1 MKVKV
6 YRKGGDYMRM
16 YNSKLDRI
24 VYKLNGLLLCAVVIS
39 ILYPLVYILIA
50 SFTDPVT
57 LLNEGISFNVSEWTL
72 EGYITILSD
81 PAMIRGF
88 INSFIYSTLFAL
100 LSVSTSVMAG
110 YALAQKELV
119 GRSFISNIFVVTMF
133 FGGGLVPT
141 YLLIKSLGMLDT
153 IWAIILPGAV
163 NVWNIILSRTYFQS
177 LPQELIESSKID
189 GADDLQTFIKII
201 LPLAKPI
208 ILVLVLYA
216 FVAQWNSY
224 FDAMIYLKS
233 DDLAP
238 LQLVLRR
245 ILIQNE
251 PMPGMI
257 SDQLALAE
265 LKRLSEMIKYAA
277 IVISS
282 LPLMIMYPFFQ
293 KYFEEGVMVGSIKG

>member
-6 YRKGGDYMRM
+6 YRRGGIFMKTV
-16 YNSKLDRI
+16 NSKFDRVI
-24 VYKLNGLLLCAVVIS
+24 YKLNGLLLCAVIIS
-39 ILYPLVYILIA
+39 VLYPLVYIFIA
-50 SFTDPVT
+50 SFTDPTT
-57 LLNEGISFNVSEWTL
+57 LLNDGISFNMSNWTL

-88 INSFIYSTLFAL
+88 VNSFIYSSLFAFITV
-100 LSVSTSVMAG
+100 SVSIMAG
-110 YALAQKELV
+110 YALAQNKLV
-119 GRSFISNIFVVTMF
+119 GKRLISNIFVFTMF
-133 FGGGLVPT
+133 FGGGLIPT
-141 YLLIKSLGMLDT
+141 YLLIKGLGMLDT
-153 IWAIILPGAV
+153 IWAIIIPGAV

-177 LPQELIESSKID
+177 LPKELIESAKID
-189 GADDLQTFIKII
+189 GADDFKTFTNII

-224 FDAMIYLKS
+224 FDAMIYLKN

-257 SDQLALAE
+257 ADQLAMAE

-293 KYFEEGVMVGSIKG
+293 KYFEGGIMVGSIKG

>member
-1 MKVKV
+1 MKI
-6 YRKGGDYMRM
+6 

-24 VYKLNGLLLCAVVIS
+24 VYKINGLLLCAVVIS
-39 ILYPLVYILIA
+39 VLYPLVYILIA
-50 SFTDPVT
+50 SFTDPTT
-57 LLNEGISFNVSEWTL
+57 LLNEGISFNISNWTL
-72 EGYITILSD
+72 EGYIKILSD

-88 INSFIYSTLFAL
+88 FNSLIYSTLFAL
-100 LSVSTSVMAG
+100 LSVSTSVTAG
-110 YALAQKELV
+110 YALAQKDLV
-119 GRSFISNIFVVTMF
+119 GRRFISNIFVVTMF

-141 YLLIKSLGMLDT
+141 YLLVKSLGMLDT

-163 NVWNIILSRTYFQS
+163 NVWNIILARTYFQS
-177 LPQELIESSKID
+177 LPKELQESAKVD
-189 GADDLQTFIKII
+189 GATDIKTFFKII
-201 LPLAKPI
+201 LPISKPI

-233 DDLAP
+233 DNLAP
-238 LQLVLRR
+238 MQLVLRR
-245 ILIQNE
+245 ILIQNQ

-257 SDQLALAE
+257 SDQLAMAE
-265 LKRLSEMIKYAA
+265 LKRLSEMIKYSA

-293 KYFEEGVMVGSIKG
+293 KYFEQGVMVGSIKG

>member
-1 MKVKV
+1 
-6 YRKGGDYMRM
+6 
-16 YNSKLDRI
+16 
-24 VYKLNGLLLCAVVIS
+24 
-39 ILYPLVYILIA
+39 
-50 SFTDPVT
+50 
-57 LLNEGISFNVSEWTL
+57 
-72 EGYITILSD
+72 
-81 PAMIRGF
+81 
-88 INSFIYSTLFAL
+88 
-100 LSVSTSVMAG
+100 MAG

-177 LPQELIESSKID
+177 LPKELIESSKID

>member
-1 MKVKV
+1 MKI
-6 YRKGGDYMRM
+6 

-24 VYKLNGLLLCAVVIS
+24 VYKINALLLCAVVIS
-39 ILYPLVYILIA
+39 VLYPLVYILIA
-50 SFTDPVT
+50 SFTDPTT
-57 LLNEGISFNVSEWTL
+57 LLNEGISFNISNWTL
-72 EGYITILSD
+72 EGYIKILSD

-88 INSFIYSTLFAL
+88 FNSLIYSTLFAL
-100 LSVSTSVMAG
+100 ISVSTSVTAG
-110 YALAQKELV
+110 YALAQKDLV
-119 GRSFISNIFVVTMF
+119 GRRFISNIFVVTMF

-141 YLLIKSLGMLDT
+141 YLLVKSLGMLDT

-163 NVWNIILSRTYFQS
+163 NVWNIILARTYFQS
-177 LPQELIESSKID
+177 LPKELQESAKVD
-189 GADDLQTFIKII
+189 GATDIKPFFKII
-201 LPLAKPI
+201 LPISKPI

-233 DDLAP
+233 DNLAP
-238 LQLVLRR
+238 MQLVLRR
-245 ILIQNE
+245 ILIQNQ

-257 SDQLALAE
+257 SDQLAMAE
-265 LKRLSEMIKYAA
+265 LKRLSEMIKYSA

-293 KYFEEGVMVGSIKG
+293 KYFEQGVMVGSIKG

>member
-1 MKVKV
+1 MKI
-6 YRKGGDYMRM
+6 

-24 VYKLNGLLLCAVVIS
+24 VYKINGLLLCAVVIS
-39 ILYPLVYILIA
+39 VLYPLVYILIA
-50 SFTDPVT
+50 SFTDPTT
-57 LLNEGISFNVSEWTL
+57 LLNEGISFNISNWTL
-72 EGYITILSD
+72 EGYIKILSD

-88 INSFIYSTLFAL
+88 FNSLIYSTLFAL
-100 LSVSTSVMAG
+100 ISVSTSVTAG
-110 YALAQKELV
+110 YALAQKDLV
-119 GRSFISNIFVVTMF
+119 GRRFISNIFVVTMF

-141 YLLIKSLGMLDT
+141 YLLVKSLGMLDT

-163 NVWNIILSRTYFQS
+163 NVWNIILARTYFQS
-177 LPQELIESSKID
+177 LPK
-189 GADDLQTFIKII
+189 DLQEPPKPDAATDIKTPFKKT
-201 LPLAKPI
+201 LPISKPI

-233 DDLAP
+233 DNLAP
-238 LQLVLRR
+238 MQLVLRR
-245 ILIQNE
+245 ILIQNQ

-257 SDQLALAE
+257 SDQLAMAE
-265 LKRLSEMIKYAA
+265 LKRLSEMIKYSA

-293 KYFEEGVMVGSIKG
+293 KYFEQGVMVGSIKG

>member
-1 MKVKV
+1 
-6 YRKGGDYMRM
+6 MRV

-24 VYKLNGLLLCAVVIS
+24 VYKLNGILMCGVVIS
-39 ILYPLVYILIA
+39 ILYPLIYILIA
-50 SFTDPVT
+50 SFTDPTT
-57 LLNEGISFNVSEWTL
+57 LLNEGISFNFSEWTL

-81 PAMIRGF
+81 PSMIRGF
-88 INSFIYSTLFAL
+88 VNSFIYSSLYAII
-100 LSVSTSVMAG
+100 SVSTSIMAG
-110 YALAQKELV
+110 YALAQKDLV
-119 GRSFISNIFVVTMF
+119 GRRFISNIFVVTMF
-133 FGGGLVPT
+133 FGGGLIPT
-141 YLLIKSLGMLDT
+141 YLLVKDLGMLDT

-177 LPQELIESSKID
+177 LPNELKESAKID
-189 GADDLQTFIKII
+189 GADDIQAFIKII

-282 LPLMIMYPFFQ
+282 LPLIIMYPFFQ
-293 KYFEEGVMVGSIKG
+293 KYFEQGVMVGSIKG

>member
-1 MKVKV
+1 MKTV
-6 YRKGGDYMRM
+6 
-16 YNSKLDRI
+16 NSKFDRVI
-24 VYKLNGLLLCAVVIS
+24 YKLNGLLLCAVIIS
-39 ILYPLVYILIA
+39 VLYPLVYIFIA
-50 SFTDPVT
+50 SFTDPTT
-57 LLNEGISFNVSEWTL
+57 LLNDGISFNMSNWTL

-88 INSFIYSTLFAL
+88 VNSFIYSSLFAFITV
-100 LSVSTSVMAG
+100 SVSIMAG
-110 YALAQKELV
+110 YALAQNKLV
-119 GRSFISNIFVVTMF
+119 GKRLISNIFVFTMF
-133 FGGGLVPT
+133 FGGGLIPT
-141 YLLIKSLGMLDT
+141 YLLIKGLGMLDT
-153 IWAIILPGAV
+153 IWAIIIPGAV

-177 LPQELIESSKID
+177 LPKELIESAKID
-189 GADDLQTFIKII
+189 GADDFKTFTNII

-224 FDAMIYLKS
+224 FDAMIYLKN

-257 SDQLALAE
+257 ADQLAMAE

-293 KYFEEGVMVGSIKG
+293 KYFEGGIMVGSIKG

>member
-1 MKVKV
+1 MKI
-6 YRKGGDYMRM
+6 

-24 VYKLNGLLLCAVVIS
+24 VHKVNGLLLCAVVIS
-39 ILYPLVYILIA
+39 ALYPLVYILIA
-50 SFTDPVT
+50 SFTDPTT
-57 LLNEGISFNVSEWTL
+57 LLNEGISFNISNWTL
-72 EGYITILSD
+72 EGYIKILSD

-88 INSFIYSTLFAL
+88 FNSFIYSTLFAL

-119 GRSFISNIFVVTMF
+119 GRRVISNIFVVTMF

-141 YLLIKSLGMLDT
+141 YLLIKDLGMLDT
-153 IWAIILPGAV
+153 IWSIILPGAV
-163 NVWNIILSRTYFQS
+163 NVWNIILARTYFQS
-177 LPQELIESSKID
+177 LPKELQESAKID
-189 GADDLQTFIKII
+189 GATDLQAFIKII
-201 LPLAKPI
+201 IPLAKPI

-224 FDAMIYLKS
+224 FDAMIYLKN

-238 LQLVLRR
+238 MQLVLRR

-257 SDQLALAE
+257 SDQLAMAE

-282 LPLMIMYPFFQ
+282 IPLMIMYPFFQ
-293 KYFEEGVMVGSIKG
+293 KYFEQGVMVGSIKG

>member
-1 MKVKV
+1 MKI
-6 YRKGGDYMRM
+6 

-24 VYKLNGLLLCAVVIS
+24 VYKINALLLCAVVIS
-39 ILYPLVYILIA
+39 VLYPLVYILIA
-50 SFTDPVT
+50 SFTDPTT
-57 LLNEGISFNVSEWTL
+57 LLNEGISFNISNWTL
-72 EGYITILSD
+72 EGYIKILSD

-88 INSFIYSTLFAL
+88 FNSLIYSTLFAL
-100 LSVSTSVMAG
+100 LSVSTSVTAG
-110 YALAQKELV
+110 YALAQKDLV
-119 GRSFISNIFVVTMF
+119 GRRFISNIFVVTMF

-141 YLLIKSLGMLDT
+141 YLLVKSLGMLDT

-163 NVWNIILSRTYFQS
+163 NVWNIILARTYFQS
-177 LPQELIESSKID
+177 LPKELQESAKVD
-189 GADDLQTFIKII
+189 GATDIKTFFKII
-201 LPLAKPI
+201 LPISKPI

-233 DDLAP
+233 DNLAP
-238 LQLVLRR
+238 MQLVLRR
-245 ILIQNE
+245 ILIQNQ

-257 SDQLALAE
+257 SDQLAMAE
-265 LKRLSEMIKYAA
+265 LKRLSEMIKYSA

-293 KYFEEGVMVGSIKG
+293 KYFEQGVMVGSIKG

>member
-1 MKVKV
+1 MKI
-6 YRKGGDYMRM
+6 

-24 VYKLNGLLLCAVVIS
+24 VYKINALLLCAVVIS
-39 ILYPLVYILIA
+39 VLYPLVYILIA
-50 SFTDPVT
+50 SFTDPTT
-57 LLNEGISFNVSEWTL
+57 LLNEGISFNISNWTL
-72 EGYITILSD
+72 EGYIKILSD

-88 INSFIYSTLFAL
+88 FNSLIYSTLFAL
-100 LSVSTSVMAG
+100 ISVSTSVTAG
-110 YALAQKELV
+110 YALAQKDLV
-119 GRSFISNIFVVTMF
+119 GRRFISNIFVVTMF

-141 YLLIKSLGMLDT
+141 YLLVKSLGMLDT

-163 NVWNIILSRTYFQS
+163 NVWNIILARTYFQS
-177 LPQELIESSKID
+177 LPKELQESAKVD
-189 GADDLQTFIKII
+189 GATDIKTFFKII
-201 LPLAKPI
+201 LPISKPI

-233 DDLAP
+233 DNLAP
-238 LQLVLRR
+238 MQLVLRR
-245 ILIQNE
+245 ILIQNQ

-257 SDQLALAE
+257 SDQLAMAE
-265 LKRLSEMIKYAA
+265 LKRLSEMIKYSA

-293 KYFEEGVMVGSIKG
+293 KYFEKGVMVGSIKG

>member
-1 MKVKV
+1 
-6 YRKGGDYMRM
+6 MRV

-24 VYKLNGLLLCAVVIS
+24 VYKLNGLLMCGVVIS
-39 ILYPLVYILIA
+39 ILYPLIYILIA
-50 SFTDPVT
+50 SFTDPTT
-57 LLNEGISFNVSEWTL
+57 LLNEGISFNFSEWTL
-72 EGYITILSD
+72 EGYMTILSD
-81 PAMIRGF
+81 PSMIRGF
-88 INSFIYSTLFAL
+88 VNSFIYSSLYAII
-100 LSVSTSVMAG
+100 SVSTSIMAG
-110 YALAQKELV
+110 YALAQKDLV
-119 GRSFISNIFVVTMF
+119 GRRFISNIFVVTMF
-133 FGGGLVPT
+133 FGGGLIPT
-141 YLLIKSLGMLDT
+141 YLLVKDLGMLDT

-177 LPQELIESSKID
+177 LPNELKESAKID
-189 GADDLQTFIKII
+189 GADDIQAFIKII

-282 LPLMIMYPFFQ
+282 LPLIIMYPFFQ
-293 KYFEEGVMVGSIKG
+293 KYFEQGVMVGSIKG

>member
-24 VYKLNGLLLCAVVIS
+24 VYKLNGLLLCAVIIS

-177 LPQELIESSKID
+177 LPKELIESSKID

-216 FVAQWNSY
+216 FVAHWNSY